1 MYILGRIFI
10 GLLGLVALMIV
21 LGWVFKIEF
30 NEMVDKEVAAFFVG
44 VDQEES
50 TVIAKADLANLP
62 EPVQRWLEYAQII
75 GKEQAITARS
85 KQEAVMRLKAEQDW
99 LPLESDQYFRVD
111 KPGFIWKADVKM
123 MPLVHIS
130 GRDKYYQGKGNMLI
144 RVLSMFTVANGIGP
158 EMDQGSLIRYLAE
171 IVWVP
176 PAALRDYI
184 TWEEI
189 DENSAKATMTYK
201 GVTASGIFSFDE
213 EGAPVSFLADRYGDF
228 EGQYILKPWLI
239 TMSEYQEF
247 DGIKIPT
254 EGEVTWKLEEGDF
267 TWYRFRVKEIEYN
280 KADLWMPY

>member
-1 MYILGRIFI
+1 MYILGRII
-10 GLLGLVALMIV
+10 MGLLGLVALIIIF
-21 LGWVFKIEF
+21 GWVFKGEF
-30 NEMVDKEVAAFFVG
+30 NDMVTKEVGEFFAGVDKE
-44 VDQEES
+44 ES
-50 TVIAKADLANLP
+50 QIIKEADLANLP
-62 EPVQRWLEYAQII
+62 EPVQRWLEYAQVI

-99 LPLESDQYFRVD
+99 MPLESDQYFRVD
-111 KPGFIWKADVKM
+111 EPGFIWKADVKM

-144 RVLSMFTVANGIGP
+144 KVLSMFTVANGIGL
-158 EMDQGSLIRYLAE
+158 EMDQGSLVRYLAE

-176 PAALRDYI
+176 SAALRDYI

-189 DENSAKATMTYK
+189 DEKSAKATMTYK
-201 GVTASGIFSFDE
+201 GVSASGIFSFDE

-247 DGIKIPT
+247 NGIRIPT

-280 KADLWMPY
+280 KAELY